1 MHQRSDRSGAN
12 ESSWC
17 CQSKRQLTHQG
28 TFLRKWIDAKLMTK
42 QVCYVN
48 SAFRWKKE
56 KLLCFSFYLNNISQ
70 IWPNSGLFKGI
81 SLIKNETR
89 DRLIFHH
96 IFNWTNLSALR
107 STESSKCRQQQQV
120 AAALCQA
127 KQEKRIDLLRVGNG
141 FSHACSPRNRHH
153 SEYRRCF
160 DFIGKRQMNSDPNV
174 RAPRIWRSSDGA
186 VLSNM

>member
-28 TFLRKWIDAKLMTK
+28 TFLRKWIDAKLMTN

-48 SAFRWKKE
+48 SASRWKK
-56 KLLCFSFYLNNISQ
+56 KKSFYLNNLSG
-70 IWPNSGLFKGI
+70 IWPNSGLFKRI
-81 SLIKNETR
+81 SLIKSETR

-107 STESSKCRQQQQV
+107 STESSKCRQQV

-141 FSHACSPRNRHH
+141 FSHACSPRKRHH
-153 SEYRRCF
+153 SECRRCF

-174 RAPRIWRSSDGA
+174 RAPRIWRSIDGT
-186 VLSNM
+186 VLSNI